1 MRKSVR
7 LPPLNALRVFES
19 AARHLSFTK
28 AAAEL
33 FVTQGAVSHQIKA
46 LEEFLGQPLF
56 LRRNRKLLLTDAGQA
71 YLLPVRK
78 ALDDLRWATQQ
89 LKEQDSEGVLTVA
102 VLPSFAARWLVPRL
116 ARFRQLHPEIDIRLA
131 PSAQLVE
138 FSQSDMDVGIRYG
151 RGHYPGLKVYRLM
164 TEDIFPVCSPSLLE
178 GPHPLRTPDDL
189 VHHHLLHDDVLVDWR
204 TWLLAAG
211 VHHINV
217 DRGTILDDSAMVIQ
231 AALAGHGVALA
242 RSVLVEDELKAGH
255 LLRPFELSLP
265 AEYAYYLVCPE
276 PAAGRPKIVA
286 FRDWLF
292 SEVNAPRDSASPP
305 GVKAR

>member
-1 MRKSVR
+1 MNKSPR

-28 AAAEL
+28 AAEEL

-56 LRRNRKLLLTDAGQA
+56 LRRNRKLLLTEAGQA

-78 ALDDLRWATQQ
+78 ALDDLRWATQRLQ
-89 LKEQDSEGVLTVA
+89 EQDSQGVLTVA

-116 ARFRQLHPEIDIRLA
+116 GRFRHQHPQIDIRLA
-131 PSAQLVE
+131 PSAQLVD
-138 FSQSDMDVGIRYG
+138 FSQSDVDVGIRYG

-164 TEDIFPVCSPSLLE
+164 TEDIFPVCSPALLD
-178 GPHPLRTPDDL
+178 GPHPLQTPADL
-189 VHHHLLHDDVLVDWR
+189 VHFHLLHDDVHVDWR

-211 VHHINV
+211 VDTINV
-217 DRGTILDDSAMVIQ
+217 DRGTVLDDSSMVIQ

-242 RSVLVEDELKAGH
+242 RSVLVEDEIKAGR
-255 LLRPFELSLP
+255 LIRPFKLSLP
-265 AEYAYYLVCPE
+265 AEYAYYFVCPE
-276 PAAGRPKIVA
+276 QAAERPKIVA

-292 SEVNAPRDSASPP
+292 AEAGVQAAPKRQT
-305 GVKAR
+305 

>member
-1 MRKSVR
+1 MKKIAR

-56 LRRNRKLLLTDAGQA
+56 LRRNRKLLLTDTGQA

-78 ALDDLRWATQQ
+78 ALDDLRWATRQ
-89 LKEQDSEGVLTVA
+89 LQEQDSQGVLTIA

-116 ARFRQLHPEIDIRLA
+116 ARFRQRHPEIEIRLA
-131 PSAQLVE
+131 PSAQVVD
-138 FSQSDMDVGIRYG
+138 FSQNDMDVGIRYG
-151 RGHYPGLKVYRLM
+151 RGRYPGLKAYRLM
-164 TEDIFPVCSPSLLE
+164 TEDIFPVCSPALLE
-178 GPHPLRTPDDL
+178 GPHPLRTPADL
-189 VHHHLLHDDVLVDWR
+189 AHFHLLHDDMLVDWR

-211 VHHINV
+211 VDNIDA
-217 DRGTILDDSAMVIQ
+217 DRGTVLDDSAMVIQ
-231 AALAGHGVALA
+231 AALTGQGIALA

-255 LLRPFELSLP
+255 LIRPFKLSLP
-265 AEYAYYLVCPE
+265 AEFAYYFVCPE
-276 PAAGRPKIVA
+276 QAVERPKIVS

-292 SEVNAPRDSASPP
+292 SEAGVQPESPRRQA
-305 GVKAR
+305 